1 MSDMEPADL
10 APDGS
15 AMELA
20 DLAPDDG
27 ELLRVRDLS
36 VTFPT
41 DDGDVHAVDG
51 LDLTVRRGE
60 TLGIVG
66 ESGSGKSVT
75 SLAVMGLLKGAR
87 KSGEIWLGEQELLSA
102 PAEQVRTLRGKQMA
116 MIFQDSLSAL
126 HPFYPVGK
134 QIAEAYRVHY
144 PVDKKAAR
152 KRAIEM
158 LDRVGIPEPAK
169 RAGDYP
175 NQFSGGMR
183 QRVMIAMAL
192 VNDPDLIIADE
203 PTTALDVTVQAQI
216 LELIADV
223 QSEFG
228 SAVILITHDLGVVA
242 DVADSVLIMYAGRA
256 VESGTVR
263 EIFHE
268 PRHPYAWGLLGST
281 PRLDRPKTQRLQAV
295 TGTPPSL
302 IRVPSG
308 CPFHPRC
315 PYPDRVGGDLCRTE
329 RPGLVPITD
338 GSAHLAA
345 CHLPEPERQQIWH
358 EEVRA
363 EL

>member
-1 MSDMEPADL
+1 MT
-10 APDGS
+10 
-15 AMELA
+15 
-20 DLAPDDG
+20 

-75 SLAVMGLLKGAR
+75 SLAVMGLLDGAR
-87 KSGEIWLGEQELLSA
+87 QSGEIWLGEQELLSA
-102 PAEQVRTLRGKQMA
+102 PAEQIRELRGKQMA

-126 HPFYPVGK
+126 HPFYSVGK
-134 QIAEAYRVHY
+134 QIAEAYRVHH
-144 PVDKKAAR
+144 PVEKKVAR

-216 LELIADV
+216 LELIAGV

-256 VESGTVR
+256 AESGTVR

-268 PRHPYAWGLLGST
+268 PHHPYAWGLLGST
-281 PRLDRPKTQRLQAV
+281 PRLDRPRTQRLQPV

-315 PYPDRVGGDLCRTE
+315 PYPELVGGDRCRTE
-329 RPGLVPITD
+329 RPPLLPVGGD
-338 GSAHLAA
+338 HLAA
-345 CHLPEPERQQIWH
+345 CHLPEPEKQRIWQ
-358 EEVRA
+358 EVRA